1 MDGLLELVQMSNF
14 YGENEDYVLGGGGN
28 TSYKDKEK
36 GIMYVKASGYS
47 LADITEGGF
56 AAMDM
61 AKLAG
66 IMNKSYPE
74 EDALRERMALED
86 LMSAR
91 MPGEEKRPSVETLL
105 HALLPQ
111 KFVLHL
117 HPTAVNGLTCSKEVE
132 YWYKLLNPDCIYI
145 PLTKPGYTLAAVC
158 KKEIDKYVSERGQ
171 KPYLLLLQNHG
182 LFISA
187 DTVEELHLKFKDFMN
202 MVEAQLTRRPP
213 YGLECVVGGME
224 KELRGLYGPDGYAE
238 YYYMPALDIL
248 SDSRLA
254 FENLDHAYTPDH
266 IVYCGA
272 RPLYLENNDNVAGD
286 FKDYVDRQGRPPKI
300 VVINSGAFY
309 ALGSNVKAVR
319 LAAQLFADQVRLLYY
334 THNFGGPNPLP
345 EEFVHFI
352 ENWEIES
359 YRSKVSTGV

>member
-47 LADITEGGF
+47 LADITEDGF

-74 EDALRERMALED
+74 EDALREKMALED

-158 KKEIDKYVSERGQ
+158 KKEIDKYISERGQ
-171 KPYLLLLQNHG
+171 KPYLLSLIH
-182 LFISA
+182 ISEP
-187 DTVEELHLKFKDFMN
+187 T
-202 MVEAQLTRRPP
+202 
-213 YGLECVVGGME
+213 
-224 KELRGLYGPDGYAE
+224 
-238 YYYMPALDIL
+238 
-248 SDSRLA
+248 SR
-254 FENLDHAYTPDH
+254 
-266 IVYCGA
+266 
-272 RPLYLENNDNVAGD
+272 
-286 FKDYVDRQGRPPKI
+286 
-300 VVINSGAFY
+300 S
-309 ALGSNVKAVR
+309 
-319 LAAQLFADQVRLLYY
+319 
-334 THNFGGPNPLP
+334 
-345 EEFVHFI
+345 
-352 ENWEIES
+352 
-359 YRSKVSTGV
+359 